1 MIVDQAARLNFGFA
15 SNMTFLL
22 WCVCGGLLLHMF
34 ESTFFSML
42 IKPVY
47 EKPINSAEDVLD
59 RNLTVLFFPGTE
71 ALLEIMKN
79 SSYSTQRE
87 LAERTIVPKVIFF
100 KFVSFI
106 LKKKLWKD
114 GNEYVK
120 MVQERVLASGSSVLE
135 IAYLLQY
142 ELDWAKYYGTR
153 WYRSRER
160 KGATSPYAS
169 WLMNKKWTLE
179 EEFNNHMMM
188 FQQVTVS
195 SRHLSKLHFD
205 IPGWIDDR

>member
-1 MIVDQAARLNFGFA
+1 
-15 SNMTFLL
+15 
-22 WCVCGGLLLHMF
+22 MF

-106 LKKKLWKD
+106 LKKKIM
-114 GNEYVK
+114 E
-120 MVQERVLASGSSVLE
+120 
-135 IAYLLQY
+135 
-142 ELDWAKYYGTR
+142 
-153 WYRSRER
+153 
-160 KGATSPYAS
+160 
-169 WLMNKKWTLE
+169 
-179 EEFNNHMMM
+179 
-188 FQQVTVS
+188 
-195 SRHLSKLHFD
+195 
-205 IPGWIDDR
+205 GWE